1 MTLRTFAQPQDTQ
14 VPNAITVSAS
24 LAPDT
29 LELALEFSL

>member
-1 MTLRTFAQPQDTQ
+1 MTWKTFAQPQDTQ

-29 LELALEFSL
+29 LELALESSL